1 MSFIKT
7 YSNQRRLIKQAIEHK
22 KRWISA
28 NGSPIHIAGQTSLT
42 LAISSTNITAPFII
56 ARDLAQDII
65 IGVNILKPHSCIVD
79 YKHNTL
85 RCGLD
90 KIPIKSTAP
99 VKTDIVHA
107 NCPIELGPLEHNVL
121 WIPCDYTNHDLYV
134 HPPGWVKGIPTV
146 VTPVTIIGKG
156 QHQHQIS
163 ITQYNSSSRPLKVRK
178 GDIIASI
185 SPASIL
191 LTIHNENEYNDFLLK
206 EFSKQEQVN
215 AIIPTRS
222 FLEAKRKN

>member
-146 VTPVTIIGKG
+146 VTPVTEVNHSSTSNTYHTI
-156 QHQHQIS
+156 QFVIS
-163 ITQYNSSSRPLKVRK
+163 PKVRK
-178 GDIIASI
+178 GDIITSI

-191 LTIHNENEYNDFLLK
+191 LTIHNEIYITIF
-206 EFSKQEQVN
+206 F
-215 AIIPTRS
+215 
-222 FLEAKRKN
+222 